1 MKVRFHPV
9 ADAELM
15 EAAQW
20 YEDRSTGNGVRF
32 ISAAVD
38 ASFDSGKNPLQYPP
52 PPTLR
57 SRRHIRRRLLEGF
70 PYSMIYEVL
79 DTEIR
84 VLALSHARRRPAYWL
99 KRK

>member
-38 ASFDSGKNPLQYPP
+38 ASF
-52 PPTLR
+52 TLAKTR
-57 SRRHIRRRLLEGF
+57 CNILRLRRFALDATSAVDFSKVSPIR
-70 PYSMIYEVL
+70 
-79 DTEIR
+79 
-84 VLALSHARRRPAYWL
+84 
-99 KRK
+99 